1 NKFKESFILTQTILQ
16 SQDASYGYEIIEELA
31 NIPDFGIYV
40 IVTNFYK
47 AYFQGNKK
55 QSQQILD
62 FLNQNGLNEI
72 SSRLP

>member
-1 NKFKESFILTQTILQ
+1 
-16 SQDASYGYEIIEELA
+16 EINLRNHSSLHKLFYSLEELA
-31 NIPDFGIYV
+31 NIPDLGIYV

-55 QSQQILD
+55 KSQQILD
-62 FLNQNGLNEI
+62 FLNQNGLSEI